1 MGDNISISILSI
13 TDKLSLPPLCFTRI
27 SISSPYDS
35 LSQREP
41 IIVFIQSMVC
51 LVLILPVVF
60 AQGREQAI
68 RLMKTK
74 NIKIHMMRTLFSLGI
89 SYFLFSA
96 VKFIPL
102 VDAALLTNTAPLMMP
117 ILGFLFMSQKINHRL
132 WLPLLIGF
140 VGVAL
145 VLRPNGDVFQIAAL
159 LGLGAAICMAI
170 SIMLIRRTSKTDG
183 ALTSSF
189 YYFLF
194 SVPISAIVAAP
205 FWSSISLYQLLV
217 MLGIGA
223 LFFMVQITLVYATKF
238 VSAQTVASLYLFNI
252 IFSALIG
259 WVFWHSA
266 LNVIIVSGMMITIIG
281 AVLTIQAQGF
291 PKHQP
296 MAANSHE

>member
-1 MGDNISISILSI
+1 MRTTVTGIIL
-13 TDKLSLPPLCFTRI
+13 TLSSALIYALQTGIVKGLGGEIPI
-27 SISSPYDS
+27 
-35 LSQREP
+35 P